1 MLKKEDTTTKTRSK
15 VDNKK
20 ARAIL
25 DAGWG
30 QFTQL
35 LEYKATWYGRSVIKI
50 GRYVPSSQ
58 RCNHCG
64 SINPAVKDLS
74 VRSWVCPHCGTAHDR
89 DYNAAINI
97 LQEGLKIAATKI

>member
-1 MLKKEDTTTKTRSK
+1 MVKKKDT
-15 VDNKK
+15 NKS
-20 ARAIL
+20 RAIL

-35 LEYKATWYGRSVIKI
+35 LEYKAAWYGRQVIKI

-58 RCNHCG
+58 RCSHCG

-74 VRSWVCPHCGTAHDR
+74 IRSWVCPNCGTTHNR